1 MPLQSLQKK
10 GKLKWMNFT
19 GNVSDLPL
27 TRVGSRDLL
36 KEERASLTAQE
47 VIDDA
52 EAVVGDV
59 LQKDHGQLD
68 HILPHHGLPLHL
80 RLSQGQGF
88 ACQDVVHLQDFLASA
103 SHLNVVVC
111 VVVVWANPLLTTA
124 PSLGLY

>member
-103 SHLNVVVC
+103 SHLNVVVVC
-111 VVVVWANPLLTTA
+111 VWANPLLTTA

>member
-1 MPLQSLQKK
+1 MPLQSLQKET
-10 GKLKWMNFT
+10 LKFMNFT

-36 KEERASLTAQE
+36 KEERASLIPQE
-47 VIDDA
+47 VIDNA
-52 EAVVGDV
+52 EAMVGDV
-59 LQKDHGQLD
+59 LQEDHGQLD
-68 HILPHHGLPLHL
+68 HVLPHHGLPLHL

-103 SHLNVVVC
+103 SHLNVVVG
-111 VVVVWANPLLTTA
+111 VWANPLLTIA

>member
-1 MPLQSLQKK
+1 MPLQSLQKEK
-10 GKLKWMNFT
+10 MKWMNLS

-27 TRVGSRDLL
+27 TRVGLGDLL

-80 RLSQGQGF
+80 
-88 ACQDVVHLQDFLASA
+88 
-103 SHLNVVVC
+103 
-111 VVVVWANPLLTTA
+111 
-124 PSLGLY
+124 